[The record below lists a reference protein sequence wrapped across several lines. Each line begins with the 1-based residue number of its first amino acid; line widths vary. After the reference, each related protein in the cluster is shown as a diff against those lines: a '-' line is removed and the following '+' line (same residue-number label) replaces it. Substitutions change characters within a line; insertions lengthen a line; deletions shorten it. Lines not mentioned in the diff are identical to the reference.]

1 MEYVP
6 DSAPEIVPPLKVIE
20 SAVFGELETG
30 ENKFPAR
37 NVPSASDALV
47 CAWKNPKP
55 TFADVFNMYPS
66 LTSSR

>member
-6 DSAPEIVPPLKVIE
+6 VSPPEIVPPLKVIE

-30 ENKFPAR
+30 GNKVPAR

-55 TFADVFNMYPS
+55 TFPEVCNMYPS
-66 LTSSR
+66 LKSSR